1 LPKVLKAIQNNQKK
15 TMDSFSSLGFV
26 CWLAGLS
33 GSGKSTIAIE
43 ITKALDK
50 LSIPCECLDGEI
62 IRMKL
67 SKGLGFSREDRD
79 INVSRVGFVCSLLNK
94 HGVNSVVAMISPYQE
109 MREKLKV
116 FCQIL

>member
-1 LPKVLKAIQNNQKK
+1 
-15 TMDSFSSLGFV
+15 MGSFSSLNFV
-26 CWLAGLS
+26 CWLTGLS

-67 SKGLGFSREDRD
+67 SKGLGFSREDRN

-109 MREKLKV
+109 THEKLKF